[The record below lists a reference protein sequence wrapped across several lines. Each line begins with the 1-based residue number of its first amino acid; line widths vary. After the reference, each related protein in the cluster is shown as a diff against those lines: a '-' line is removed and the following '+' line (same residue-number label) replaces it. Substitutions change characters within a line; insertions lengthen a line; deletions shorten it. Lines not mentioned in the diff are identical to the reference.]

1 MKKSNFI
8 LIFATVLLL
17 CGCTR
22 EKIKMRG
29 TIKDYDGNIY
39 FTVQIGD
46 QVWMKENMRTKR
58 FADGTPL
65 RSFNQRSTKPSY
77 ASKDP
82 AEVKYNGIAAQY
94 KKDPLSKY
102 TQGVCPNG
110 WHLPS
115 VSEWQELVNYYKE
128 HPEIWDHEGVG
139 NLSQALMSRDFSKDE
154 YNFSALPKGYTYG
167 LLQKTASP
175 EIFGVRDESAAMF
188 WAVGYDTNYPTTD
201 FVEPPVYFPPFYEFS
216 KDSDWPHANL
226 CRIKANKEEPEMTS
240 FNDRHYCSVR
250 CVKDK

>member
-8 LIFATVLLL
+8 LIFATALLL

-39 FTVQIGD
+39 FTVKIGD

-128 HPEIWDHEGVG
+128 HPEIWNYDGVETIP
-139 NLSQALMSRDFSKDE
+139 QALTSKDFDVDQLA
-154 YNFSALPKGYTYG
+154 FSLPLYGYVYGLQTASGEMSAYFFTQVAVCWAEGYT
-167 LLQKTASP
+167 
-175 EIFGVRDESAAMF
+175 
-188 WAVGYDTNYPTTD
+188 TNYPNKDILGGNVAPTD
-201 FVEPPVYFPPFYEFS
+201 TSYPYANALIFHPLNDEPV
-216 KDSDWPHANL
+216 
-226 CRIKANKEEPEMTS
+226 ITS
-240 FNDRHYCSVR
+240 ANDRHYCSVR
-250 CVKDK
+250 CVKDR